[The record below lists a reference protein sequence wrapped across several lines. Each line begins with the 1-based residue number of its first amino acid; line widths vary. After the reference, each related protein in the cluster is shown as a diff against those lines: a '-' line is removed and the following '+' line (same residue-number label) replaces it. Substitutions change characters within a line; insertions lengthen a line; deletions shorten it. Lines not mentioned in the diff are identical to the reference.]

1 MASTPKV
8 SVIVPSYNHAPYLAQ
23 RLDSILGQTYQDF
36 ELIFLDDAS
45 PDHTREV
52 FAPYAGN
59 PRIRAVFNERNSGN
73 VFKQWNR
80 GLALATGDY
89 VWVAESDDYAHPDF
103 LATLVDV
110 LETHPE
116 VGVVYSESQKVNPRG
131 EPQGLASEWYAATYQ
146 TNHWNASFTSAGTGE
161 ARHYALAGSPI
172 ANASCAL
179 FRRDLAGA
187 VGGAPEHLRLTG
199 DWYFWVSAFAR
210 SEVAFVAT
218 QLNFYRQ
225 HEGSVSSRT
234 VRLGIDLEEYYCMGN
249 WICAQFQPEAHL
261 VQRTR
266 AMLFERWFWRALR
279 RDSEITWRQHRRI
292 QAQANAFDPG
302 IGRRFLARW
311 LRVRT
316 GSLGRKLGRLDAG
329 PGGRTTPTA

>member
-23 RLDSILGQTYQDF
+23 RLDSILAQTFQDF

-52 FAPYAGN
+52 FSPYAGN
-59 PRIRAVFNERNSGN
+59 PRIRAVFNEQNSGN

-89 VWVAESDDYAHPDF
+89 VWIAESDDYAHPDF

-110 LETHPE
+110 LETRPE

-131 EPQGLASEWYAATYQ
+131 EPQGLASEWYAGTYR
-146 TNHWNASFTSAGTGE
+146 TDHWGGSFVSPGTDE
-161 ARHYALAGSPI
+161 ARRYALAGSPI

-179 FRRDLAGA
+179 FRRGLAKEL
-187 VGGAPEHLRLTG
+187 GGAPEHLRLTG
-199 DWYFWVSAFAR
+199 DWHFWVSAFAR
-210 SEVAFVAT
+210 TQVAFVARP
-218 QLNFYRQ
+218 LNFYRQ

-234 VRLGIDLEEYYCMGN
+234 VRLGIDLEEFYQMGN
-249 WICAQFQPEAHL
+249 WICAQFRPEADL
-261 VQRTR
+261 VARTR
-266 AMLFERWFWRALR
+266 ELLFERWFWRALR
-279 RDSEITWRQHRRI
+279 RDSEITWAQHRRI
-292 QAQANAFDPG
+292 YAHARAFHPG
-302 IGRRFLARW
+302 VGRQFAARW
-311 LRVRT
+311 LRVRAE
-316 GSLGRKLGRLDAG
+316 GVARKLGLREGDQPGAG
-329 PGGRTTPTA
+329 TRAG